1 MSSHRELPLTSFSGT
16 ATSVPIKKDRL
27 MEKSEIKRVPFEH
40 LKDFCRQAYQ
50 KVGVPEAEAEIVAD
64 LLVRSDLRGV
74 ETHGVTRLPIYIQRL
89 QKGYVRKEAK
99 ITAVKE
105 KGPTAYLEA
114 HGSMGHIA
122 AYRGMEKAIAKA
134 EEYGIGWVS
143 VKDSGH
149 FGVAGLFPMMA
160 LKKHFIGY
168 LFTNS
173 APMMFPWG
181 GRERIIGNNP
191 LAYAIPAGKYQPV
204 VLDFSLSVV
213 PSGKLILSRK
223 KGEKI
228 PLGWAFDKNGL
239 PTEDPYEGYEGGGSL
254 APVGGHKGY
263 GLVLVHEMLTSVLT
277 GGKWTRNIKSLYEE
291 DPSGIQ
297 GTCHTFMALDP
308 DCFIGREAFKKNVD
322 AYIETIKGSARA
334 AGTGEILV
342 PGEPEYRTEAKFL
355 KDGIPL
361 PPNTIRELTSL
372 GQSLGIS
379 FPD

>member
-1 MSSHRELPLTSFSGT
+1 MLKKISGEENRKM
-16 ATSVPIKKDRL
+16 ASDGQ
-27 MEKSEIKRVPFEH
+27 RVPFVR
-40 LKDFCRQAYQ
+40 LKNFCNQAYQ
-50 KVGVPEAEAEIVAD
+50 KVGVPDNEAEIVAD

-89 QKGYVRKEAK
+89 QKGYVRKECKLTVA
-99 ITAVKE
+99 KE
-105 KGPTAYLEA
+105 KGPTAFLEA
-114 HGSMGHIA
+114 HGSMGHVA
-122 AYRGMEKAIAKA
+122 AYRCMERAIEKAK
-134 EEYGIGWVS
+134 EYGIGWVS

-160 LKKHFIGY
+160 LKNDFIGY
-168 LFTNS
+168 VCSNS

-191 LAYAIPAGKYQPV
+191 LSYALPAGKCQPI

-213 PSGKLILSRK
+213 SAGKLILCRK

-263 GLVLVHEMLTSVLT
+263 GLVLIHEMLTAVLT

-291 DPSGIQ
+291 DPSRIQ
-297 GTCHTFMALDP
+297 GTCHSFMALDP
-308 DCFIGREAFKKNVD
+308 DCFLGREEFKKNMD
-322 AYIETIKGSARA
+322 AYIQSIKESARA
-334 AGTGEILV
+334 QGTEEILV
-342 PGEPEYRTEAKFL
+342 PGEPEFRTESHFL
-355 KDGIPL
+355 KEGIPL
-361 PPNTIRELTSL
+361 PPNTIKELFSL
-372 GQSLGIS
+372 SESLGIAHP
-379 FPD
+379 F

>member
-1 MSSHRELPLTSFSGT
+1 
-16 ATSVPIKKDRL
+16 
-27 MEKSEIKRVPFEH
+27 MEKNEIRRVPFEK
-40 LKDFCRQAYQ
+40 LKNFCRQAYER
-50 KVGVPEAEAEIVAD
+50 VGVPEAEAEIVAD

-89 QKGYVRKEAK
+89 QKGYVRKEAR
-99 ITAVKE
+99 ITVVKE
-105 KGPTAYLEA
+105 KGTTAYLDA

-122 AYRGMEKAIAKA
+122 ACRGMEKAIAKA
-134 EEYGIGWVS
+134 EEFGIGWVS

-160 LKKHFIGY
+160 LKKDFIGY
-168 LFTNS
+168 VFTNS

-228 PLGWAFDKNGL
+228 PIGWAFDKNGL

-277 GGKWTRNIKSLYEE
+277 PAASRAPATPSWPWTRTALSGERPSRKTWTPISKPSKEAPKPPAPKKSWSPVNLSTA
-291 DPSGIQ
+291 PKWR
-297 GTCHTFMALDP
+297 FWK
-308 DCFIGREAFKKNVD
+308 RE
-322 AYIETIKGSARA
+322 
-334 AGTGEILV
+334 
-342 PGEPEYRTEAKFL
+342 FL
-355 KDGIPL
+355 S
-361 PPNTIRELTSL
+361 PPTR
-372 GQSLGIS
+372 
-379 FPD
+379 

>member
-1 MSSHRELPLTSFSGT
+1 
-16 ATSVPIKKDRL
+16 
-27 MEKSEIKRVPFEH
+27 MEKNETRRVPFAE
-40 LKDFCRQAYQ
+40 LKNFCRQAYN

-89 QKGYVRKEAK
+89 QKGYVRKEAR
-99 ITAVKE
+99 IRVVKE
-105 KGPTAYLEA
+105 KGPTAYLDA
-114 HGSMGHIA
+114 QGSMGHIA
-122 AYRGMEKAIAKA
+122 AYRGMEKTIEKA
-134 EEYGIGWVS
+134 DEFGIGWVS

-160 LKKHFIGY
+160 LKKDFIGY

-191 LAYAIPAGKYQPV
+191 LAYAIPAGEYQPV
-204 VLDFSLSVV
+204 VLDYSLSVV

-308 DCFIGREAFKKNVD
+308 DCFIGRDAFKKNVD
-322 AYIETIKGSARA
+322 AYIESIKGSAKA
-334 AGTGEILV
+334 AGTEEILV
-342 PGEPEYRTEAKFL
+342 PGEPEYRTEQKFL
-355 KDGIPL
+355 KEGIPL
-361 PPNTIRELTSL
+361 APNTVRELAAL
-372 GQSLGIS
+372 AQSLNIP
-379 FPD
+379 FIT